1 MLMGS
6 LIAGPIANLI
16 GRKWTCIFGTCGC
29 LASSYALIAGAQWL
43 WMLLLGRFLHGTG
56 LGFSTT
62 VSTIYIM
69 EIATPDMRGRMAV
82 VPAIAGTL
90 GVITCHILGSFL
102 NWQWLAIVFASL
114 NVPFFLLLIF
124 IPETPVYLIGKNK
137 IEPAHKILR
146 ILRGKT
152 WDVTEELTNIK
163 IASESEVKQKVN

>member
-1 MLMGS
+1 
-6 LIAGPIANLI
+6 
-16 GRKWTCIFGTCGC
+16 
-29 LASSYALIAGAQWL
+29 
-43 WMLLLGRFLHGTG
+43 MLLLGRFLHGTG

-69 EIATPDMRGRMAV
+69 EIATPDMRGRLAV

-102 NWQWLAIVFASL
+102 NWQWLSIIFASL
-114 NVPFFLLLIF
+114 NVPFFILLIF

-146 ILRGKT
+146 ILRGKR

-163 IASESEVKQKVN
+163 IALESEVRQKVKHFFDANIYNFIRVFNFIYRRFSCRCSCKS